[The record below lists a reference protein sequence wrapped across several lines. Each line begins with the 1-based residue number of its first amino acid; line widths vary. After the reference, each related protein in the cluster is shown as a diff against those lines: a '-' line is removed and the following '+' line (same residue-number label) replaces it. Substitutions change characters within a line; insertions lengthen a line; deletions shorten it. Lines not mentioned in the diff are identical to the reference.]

1 MRFFDHLGFER
12 MELHSR
18 VFFVKSCFAASLFF
32 LSSCLFVELHGLCV
46 YIPSSL
52 VLLYFA
58 LVAKFTKRELTIRYY
73 NIRYEITIYLGML
86 VTTTSMFFIDDIF
99 VMFVPV
105 LLGVLYTS
113 ANTFIKSKRVAVAS
127 AVFMFEPI
135 VKLLSMKSNVP
146 LGYTA
151 VMVLCI
157 VVVLISDN
165 LFKSTA
171 QARDESE
178 HKLVLMRSVFKFM
191 HGMKSHDLRN
201 LASRFPVLMLP
212 EYMNDPIKF
221 SEKLFELISE
231 LDTLA
236 SFKLFEMPE
245 PVNLRK
251 MLTSI
256 PCVQDNTDRFVFD
269 IWEPRITANKHVLHT
284 VLKNVIENAMEA
296 ATRKQI
302 IPVIEIQQYD
312 DTITVTDN
320 CGGFDVHG
328 IKNMYS
334 SKGKHGHGVFLNM
347 ITDPA
352 IGVMFGMT
360 VSVARVHHGTCV
372 TINYNK
378 HVEHI

>member
-1 MRFFDHLGFER
+1 MKFFDRIRFKR
-12 MELHSR
+12 IELHSR
-18 VFFVKSCFAASLFF
+18 SFLMTSCLAASLFF
-32 LSSCLFVELHGLCV
+32 LSSCFFVELDCMFV

-52 VLLYFA
+52 VLLCFA
-58 LVAKFTKRELTIRYY
+58 LEARYAKRELTLRHY

-86 VTTTSMFFIDDIF
+86 VTTTSMFLIDDIF
-99 VMFVPV
+99 VLFVPV

-127 AVFMFEPI
+127 SLFMFEPI
-135 VKLLSMKSNVP
+135 VKLLSVRSSVP

-171 QARDESE
+171 QARDDSE
-178 HKLVLMRSVFKFM
+178 HKLVLMRSVFKFV
-191 HGMKSHDLRN
+191 HGLKSHDLRN

-212 EYMNDPIKF
+212 EYRNDPVKF
-221 SEKLFELISE
+221 CEKLFELISE
-231 LDTLA
+231 LDALA
-236 SFKLFEMPE
+236 SFKLFDVPE
-245 PVNLRK
+245 PVSLHK
-251 MLTSI
+251 MITSI
-256 PCVQDNTDRFVFD
+256 PCVQDNRDKFILD
-269 IWEPRITANKHVLHT
+269 IWESRIIANKHILHT
-284 VLKNVIENAMEA
+284 VLKNVTENAMEA
-296 ATRKQI
+296 AARKHI
-302 IPVIEIQQYD
+302 VPVIEIKQYG

-320 CGGFDVHG
+320 CGGFDTHD
-328 IKNMYS
+328 IKHMRS
-334 SKGKHGHGVFLNM
+334 SKAGQGHGVFLNM

-352 IGVMFGMT
+352 IGVLFGMT
-360 VSVARVHHGTCV
+360 VSVVRVSHGTCV